1 LIAVEPY
8 GSKANDKY
16 QSSLA
21 TDLTV
26 EIYRLWGGAYW
37 HCPFHK
43 SIITVFKD

>member
-1 LIAVEPY
+1 MFLMGKKNRHQNYLIAVEPY

-26 EIYRLWGGAYW
+26 EIYRLWGGAY
-37 HCPFHK
+37 
-43 SIITVFKD
+43 